1 MKQSEATAGGVSQ
14 QEVTYRSDEL
24 VRTDDEWRTGNR
36 KENVRQSKSPVLGNM
51 QRQIRGGNDMGPIDG
66 QKKVIIAV
74 VQKFSGA
81 LEEGGI
87 RDATDRKMYK
97 T

>member
-1 MKQSEATAGGVSQ
+1 MG
-14 QEVTYRSDEL
+14 
-24 VRTDDEWRTGNR
+24 
-36 KENVRQSKSPVLGNM
+36 
-51 QRQIRGGNDMGPIDG
+51 MGPIDG

>member
-1 MKQSEATAGGVSQ
+1 MQQPEIETHARNVVMKQSEATAGGVSQ

-51 QRQIRGGNDMGPIDG
+51 QRQNRGGNDMGG
-66 QKKVIIAV
+66 YFFRTGTV
-74 VQKFSGA
+74 
-81 LEEGGI
+81 
-87 RDATDRKMYK
+87 RRK
-97 T
+97 